1 MFLQVI
7 EELVLLF
14 RKHSINLHEAFRG
27 FDRDGDG
34 VISPA
39 EFRRGLQS
47 LSLDLTSQQ
56 ITDLVGHMDRD
67 GDGCINI
74 LEFKRQF
81 GITATTPAAAASARR
96 RNSAAPRGG
105 GSQHR
110 SWRSS

>member
-1 MFLQVI
+1 MVLQVI

-56 ITDLVGHMDRD
+56 ITDLVSHMDRD

-74 LEFKRQF
+74 LEFEPGLHRHE
-81 GITATTPAAAASARR
+81 TVSAHTHLLWAETRAI
-96 RNSAAPRGG
+96 SHAGG
-105 GSQHR
+105 MGR
-110 SWRSS
+110 